1 MGLIMRNFLESSSK
15 IKKINLEYNELFALG
30 TDYIAQGIRSSNSLK
45 GLNIRGNAI
54 RDEGAECLAEA
65 ILRNNQIEE
74 LDISLNEITP
84 LGQARKVF
92 VQRNKKVKYIQCF
105 CLDISDIVGLS
116 GLQYLNISK
125 NLLGDESI
133 IYLADSLKKY
143 EDSCRLNKIDF
154 SSCRIGDGG
163 ILYFLE
169 KTEGLMNLQFVK
181 LMFYS
186 LTQ

>member
-1 MGLIMRNFLESSSK
+1 MGLILRSFLETSSK
-15 IKKINLEYNELFALG
+15 IKRINLEYNELFALG
-30 TDYIAQGIRSSNSLK
+30 TDYIAQGIRISNTIRS
-45 GLNIRGNAI
+45 LNIRGNAI

-65 ILRNNQIEE
+65 LLRNGQIEE

-84 LGQARKVF
+84 LGQARRYF
-92 VQRNKKVKYIQCF
+92 FFSFFYIFLYNFQTTILKNTF
-105 CLDISDIVGLS
+105 FLFFLDISDIVALS

-133 IYLADSLKKY
+133 IYLADCLKKY

-169 KTEGLMNLQFVK
+169 KTEGLTNLQ
-181 LMFYS
+181 
-186 LTQ
+186 